1 VDAPETSGGRS
12 AASWQYMS
20 ALKFTVDTNA
30 LLEKDEH
37 THYMTA
43 TGRKTRRAKPSGPS
57 PGKREQNK
65 ERTKERILEAALR
78 LFREKGIERTTTK
91 EISKRAGIA
100 EGTLFNYF
108 KTKEDLALYF
118 FQKETENLIGW
129 FRADTRL
136 QKAPLAEQL
145 FGIVHRQ
152 LEYLEPYED
161 FIGAV
166 FCRALQP
173 NSALSP
179 LSFES
184 QELRLK
190 YLRFVREVLADAER
204 RGEIPRVGVLGAYA
218 VGLFYLGMVTHWL
231 QDTSRGKQ
239 KTLALLDRALSIGTQ
254 VLKKGGWEW

>member
-1 VDAPETSGGRS
+1 MSTLTYMKRAQPKNQKRRS
-12 AASWQYMS
+12 A
-20 ALKFTVDTNA
+20 
-30 LLEKDEH
+30 
-37 THYMTA
+37 
-43 TGRKTRRAKPSGPS
+43 RRPS
-57 PGKREQNK
+57 GKREQNK
-65 ERTKERILEAALR
+65 ERTKERILEAALH

-118 FQKETENLIGW
+118 FQKETENLIAW
-129 FRADTRL
+129 FRAETRL
-136 QKAPLAEQL
+136 QRAPLPEKL
-145 FGIVHRQ
+145 FAIIHRQ
-152 LEYLEPYED
+152 LEYIEPYED

-166 FCRALQP
+166 FCRSLQP
-173 NSALSP
+173 DSALSP

-190 YLRFVREVLADAER
+190 YLRFIREVLAESER
-204 RGEIPRVGVLGAYA
+204 KGEIPRVGALGAYA
-218 VGLFYLGMVTHWL
+218 VGLFYLGIVTHWL

-254 VLKKGGWEW
+254 VLSKGGWEW

>member
-1 VDAPETSGGRS
+1 
-12 AASWQYMS
+12 M
-20 ALKFTVDTNA
+20 K
-30 LLEKDEH
+30 
-37 THYMTA
+37 TA
-43 TGRKTRRAKPSGPS
+43 QKRARKRKAPSGSTKRS

-65 ERTKERILEAALR
+65 ERTKEGILEAALH
-78 LFREKGIERTTTK
+78 LFREKGIEGTTTK
-91 EISKRAGIA
+91 EISKKAGIA

-118 FQKETENLIGW
+118 FQKETKNLIGW

-136 QKAPLAEQL
+136 RQAALPEKL
-145 FGIVHRQ
+145 FAIIHRQ
-152 LEYLEPYED
+152 LEYIEPYED

-166 FCRALQP
+166 FCRSLQP

-190 YLRFVREVLADAER
+190 YLRFIREVLADSER
-204 RGEIPRVGVLGAYA
+204 KEEIPRVGFLGAYA
-218 VGLFYLGMVTHWL
+218 VGLFYLGIVTHWL

-239 KTLALLDRALSIGTQ
+239 KTLALLDRALSFGSQ
-254 VLKKGGWEW
+254 LLKKGGWEW

>member
-1 VDAPETSGGRS
+1 MKTTPRQ
-12 AASWQYMS
+12 AADQ
-20 ALKFTVDTNA
+20 ARR
-30 LLEKDEH
+30 
-37 THYMTA
+37 
-43 TGRKTRRAKPSGPS
+43 TGPFKSS

-65 ERTKERILEAALR
+65 ERTKELILEAALQ
-78 LFREKGIERTTTK
+78 LFCEKGVERTTTK
-91 EISKRAGIA
+91 EISKKAGIA

-129 FRADTRL
+129 FRSDKRL
-136 QKAPLAEQL
+136 QQSPLPEKL
-145 FGIVHRQ
+145 FAIIHRQ
-152 LEYLEPYED
+152 LEYIEPYED

-166 FCRALQP
+166 FCRSLQP
-173 NSALSP
+173 NSSLSP

-190 YLRFVREVLADAER
+190 YLRFIREVLADAEQK
-204 RGEIPRVGVLGAYA
+204 GEIPRVGDLGAYA
-218 VGLFYLGMVTHWL
+218 VGLFYLGIVTHWL

-239 KTLALLDRALSIGTQ
+239 KTLALLDRALSFGTQ